1 MEENKPVINVKRFSR
16 SKKVESESI
25 EEPVKKTR
33 GRKKKV
39 IINEDPVIEDP
50 VIEEP
55 IIDEP
60 VIEEDIPE
68 LESFEVDND
77 FLSELNN
84 SNYQKEIEEEDIL
97 KEQIKEK
104 EREAKELM
112 KEREKRQKEFEKEQA
127 RLIKERDKHTEKV
140 NKKIVDSDNDLYSE
154 GAIIQ
159 GPDKIKLIHKVKQY
173 KNLFSDIPEIK
184 SFKIKPNASEA
195 ELKNYIIELE
205 TLSSISSVDAFLT
218 DSILQCI
225 KLVEGPTARTKNFNI
240 TGLSDL
246 LKSNKQ
252 FHTLCKKLYLKYN
265 CFDAL
270 PPEYQLIMLVATT
283 SYICI
288 NKNKGKN
295 ELDAY
300 LNETIEL
307 KK

>member
-1 MEENKPVINVKRFSR
+1 MEENKPIINVKRFSR
-16 SKKVESESI
+16 SKKIESESI
-25 EEPVKKTR
+25 EEPVIKKTR

-39 IINEDPVIEDP
+39 IINDEPIIEEP

-68 LESFEVDND
+68 LESFEVDDN

-84 SNYQKEIEEEDIL
+84 SNFQKELEEEENKENNLKQQKELL
-97 KEQIKEK
+97 KEQERQRKEQ
-104 EREAKELM
+104 
-112 KEREKRQKEFEKEQA
+112 EKYYKQQQKEAEK
-127 RLIKERDKHTEKV
+127 KSEKV

-154 GAIIQ
+154 GAVIQ
-159 GPDKIKLIHKVKQY
+159 GSEKIKLIHKVKQY
-173 KNLFSDIPEIK
+173 KHLFPEIPEIK
-184 SFKIKPNASEA
+184 NFKIKPNASES

-225 KLVEGPTARTKNFNI
+225 KLIEGPTARTKNFNI

-252 FHTLCKKLYLKYN
+252 FHTLCKKLYLKYGA
-265 CFDAL
+265 FDKI
-270 PPEYQLIMLVATT
+270 PDEYQLIILVSTT
-283 SYICI
+283 AYVCV

>member
-1 MEENKPVINVKRFSR
+1 MEENKPIINVKRFSR
-16 SKKVESESI
+16 SKKIESESI
-25 EEPVKKTR
+25 EEPVIKKTR

-39 IINEDPVIEDP
+39 IINDEPIIEEP

-68 LESFEVDND
+68 LESFEVDDN

-84 SNYQKEIEEEDIL
+84 SNYQKELEEEEENKENNLKQQKELL
-97 KEQIKEK
+97 KEQERQRKEQ
-104 EREAKELM
+104 
-112 KEREKRQKEFEKEQA
+112 EKYYKQQQKEAEK
-127 RLIKERDKHTEKV
+127 KSEKV

-225 KLVEGPTARTKNFNI
+225 KLIEVPTAKTKNFNI

-252 FHTLCKKLYLKYN
+252 FHTLCKKLYLKYGA
-265 CFDAL
+265 FDKI
-270 PPEYQLIMLVATT
+270 PDEYQLIILVSTT
-283 SYICI
+283 AYVCV

-300 LNETIEL
+300 LNESVNIDL

>member
-1 MEENKPVINVKRFSR
+1 MEENKPIINVKRFSR

-39 IINEDPVIEDP
+39 IIND
-50 VIEEP
+50 EP
-55 IIDEP
+55 IIEAVIDEP
-60 VIEEDIPE
+60 VIDEPIFDEPIIEEEEVIP
-68 LESFEVDND
+68 DNFD
-77 FLSELNN
+77 DNFLSELNN
-84 SNYQKEIEEEDIL
+84 SNFQKELEEEENKENNLKQQKELL
-97 KEQIKEK
+97 KEQERQRKEQ
-104 EREAKELM
+104 
-112 KEREKRQKEFEKEQA
+112 EKYYKQQQKEAEK
-127 RLIKERDKHTEKV
+127 KSEKV

-154 GAIIQ
+154 GAVIQ
-159 GPDKIKLIHKVKQY
+159 GSEKIKLIHKVKQY
-173 KNLFSDIPEIK
+173 KHLFPEIPEIK
-184 SFKIKPNASEA
+184 NFKIKPNASES

-225 KLVEGPTARTKNFNI
+225 KLIEVPTAKTKNFNI

-270 PPEYQLIMLVATT
+270 PPEYQLLMLVATT

-288 NKNKGKN
+288 NKNKNKN

>member
-1 MEENKPVINVKRFSR
+1 MEENKPIINVKRFSR
-16 SKKVESESI
+16 SKKIESESI
-25 EEPVKKTR
+25 EEPVIKKTR

-39 IINEDPVIEDP
+39 IINDEPIIEEP

-68 LESFEVDND
+68 LESFEVDDN

-84 SNYQKEIEEEDIL
+84 SNFQKELEEEENKENNLKQQKELL
-97 KEQIKEK
+97 KEQERQRKEQ
-104 EREAKELM
+104 
-112 KEREKRQKEFEKEQA
+112 EKYYKQQQKEAEK
-127 RLIKERDKHTEKV
+127 KSEKV

-225 KLVEGPTARTKNFNI
+225 KLIEVPTAKTKNFNI

-270 PPEYQLIMLVATT
+270 PPEYQLLMLVATT

-288 NKNKGKN
+288 NKNKNKN

>member
-1 MEENKPVINVKRFSR
+1 MEENKPIINVKRFSR
-16 SKKVESESI
+16 SKKIESESI
-25 EEPVKKTR
+25 EEPVIKKTR

-39 IINEDPVIEDP
+39 IINDEPIIEEP

-68 LESFEVDND
+68 LESFEVDDN

-84 SNYQKEIEEEDIL
+84 SNFQKELEEEENKENNLKQQKELL
-97 KEQIKEK
+97 KEQERQRKEQ
-104 EREAKELM
+104 
-112 KEREKRQKEFEKEQA
+112 EKYYKQQQKEAEK
-127 RLIKERDKHTEKV
+127 KSEKV
-140 NKKIVDSDNDLYSE
+140 NKKIIESDNDLYSE
-154 GAIIQ
+154 GAVIQ
-159 GPDKIKLIHKVKQY
+159 GSEKIKLIHKVKQY
-173 KNLFSDIPEIK
+173 KHLFPEIPEIK
-184 SFKIKPNASEA
+184 NFKIKPNASES

-225 KLVEGPTARTKNFNI
+225 KLIEGPTACTKNFNI

-252 FHTLCKKLYLKYN
+252 FHTLCKKLYLKYGA
-265 CFDAL
+265 FDKI
-270 PPEYQLIMLVATT
+270 PDEYQLIILVSTT
-283 SYICI
+283 AYVCV

>member
-1 MEENKPVINVKRFSR
+1 MEENKPIINVKRFSR

-39 IINEDPVIEDP
+39 IINEDPIIEDP

-55 IIDEP
+55 VIDEP

-68 LESFEVDND
+68 LESFEVDDN

-84 SNYQKEIEEEDIL
+84 SNYQKEIEEEENKENNLKQQKELL
-97 KEQIKEK
+97 KEQERQRKEQ
-104 EREAKELM
+104 
-112 KEREKRQKEFEKEQA
+112 EKYYKQQQKEAEK
-127 RLIKERDKHTEKV
+127 KSEKV
-140 NKKIVDSDNDLYSE
+140 NKKIIESDNDLYSE
-154 GAIIQ
+154 GAVIQ
-159 GPDKIKLIHKVKQY
+159 GSEKIKLIHKVKQY
-173 KNLFSDIPEIK
+173 KHLFPEIPEIK
-184 SFKIKPNASEA
+184 NFKIKPNASES
-195 ELKNYIIELE
+195 ELKHYIIELE

-218 DSILQCI
+218 DSILQCL
-225 KLVEGPTARTKNFNI
+225 KLIELPTSKTKNFNI
-240 TGLSDL
+240 TGLSEL
-246 LKSNKQ
+246 LSSNKQ

-270 PPEYQLIMLVATT
+270 PPEYQLLMLVATT

-288 NKNKGKN
+288 NKNKNKDQLEN
-295 ELDAY
+295 Y
-300 LNETIEL
+300 LNENIEL

>member
-1 MEENKPVINVKRFSR
+1 MEENKPIINVKRFSR

-39 IINEDPVIEDP
+39 VINEEP

-55 IIDEP
+55 VIEEPVIDEP

-68 LESFEVDND
+68 LESFEVDDN

-84 SNYQKEIEEEDIL
+84 SNYQKEIEEEENKENNLKQQKELL
-97 KEQIKEK
+97 KEQERQRKEQ
-104 EREAKELM
+104 
-112 KEREKRQKEFEKEQA
+112 EKYYKQQQKEAEK
-127 RLIKERDKHTEKV
+127 KSEKV
-140 NKKIVDSDNDLYSE
+140 NKKIIESDNDLYSE
-154 GAIIQ
+154 GAVIQ
-159 GPDKIKLIHKVKQY
+159 GSEKIKLIHKVKQY
-173 KNLFSDIPEIK
+173 KHLFPEIPEIK
-184 SFKIKPNASEA
+184 NFKIKPNASEA
-195 ELKNYIIELE
+195 ELKNYELE

-225 KLVEGPTARTKNFNI
+225 KVIELPTSKTKNFNI

-246 LKSNKQ
+246 LKTNKQ
-252 FHTLCKKLYLKYN
+252 FHTLCKKLYLKYGA
-265 CFDAL
+265 FDKI
-270 PPEYQLIMLVATT
+270 PDEYQLLILVSTT
-283 SYICI
+283 AYVCV
-288 NKNKGKN
+288 NKNKGQN
-295 ELDAY
+295 ELENY

>member
-1 MEENKPVINVKRFSR
+1 MEENKPIINVKRFSR
-16 SKKVESESI
+16 SKKIESESI
-25 EEPVKKTR
+25 EEPVIKKTR

-39 IINEDPVIEDP
+39 IIND
-50 VIEEP
+50 EP
-55 IIDEP
+55 IIEAVIDEP
-60 VIEEDIPE
+60 VIDEPIFDEPIIEEEEVIP
-68 LESFEVDND
+68 DNFD
-77 FLSELNN
+77 DNFLSELNN
-84 SNYQKEIEEEDIL
+84 SNFQKELEEEENKENNLKQQKELL
-97 KEQIKEK
+97 KEQERQRKEQ
-104 EREAKELM
+104 
-112 KEREKRQKEFEKEQA
+112 EKYYKQQQKEAEK
-127 RLIKERDKHTEKV
+127 KSEKV

-154 GAIIQ
+154 GAVIQ
-159 GPDKIKLIHKVKQY
+159 GSEKIKLIHKVKQY
-173 KNLFSDIPEIK
+173 KHLFPEIPEIK
-184 SFKIKPNASEA
+184 NFKIKPNASES

-225 KLVEGPTARTKNFNI
+225 KLIEGPTARTKNFNI

-252 FHTLCKKLYLKYN
+252 FHTLCKKLYLKYGA
-265 CFDAL
+265 FDKI
-270 PPEYQLIMLVATT
+270 PDEYQLIILVSTT
-283 SYICI
+283 AYVCV

>member
-1 MEENKPVINVKRFSR
+1 MEENKPVINVKRYSR

-39 IINEDPVIEDP
+39 VINEEPVIEEPVIEEP

-55 IIDEP
+55 II
-60 VIEEDIPE
+60 EEEVPE
-68 LESFEVDND
+68 IESFEVDND

-84 SNYQKEIEEEDIL
+84 SNYQKEIEEEENKENNLKQQKELL
-97 KEQIKEK
+97 KEQERQRKEQ
-104 EREAKELM
+104 
-112 KEREKRQKEFEKEQA
+112 EKYYKQQQKEAEK
-127 RLIKERDKHTEKV
+127 KSEKV
-140 NKKIVDSDNDLYSE
+140 NKKIIESDNDLYSE
-154 GAIIQ
+154 GAVIQ
-159 GPDKIKLIHKVKQY
+159 GSEKIKLIHKVKQY
-173 KNLFSDIPEIK
+173 KNLFNDIPEIK

-225 KLVEGPTARTKNFNI
+225 KVIEGPTARTKNFNI

-270 PPEYQLIMLVATT
+270 PPEYQLLMLVATT

-307 KK
+307 KN